1 MEVIIKKQ
9 EIKTISILLSIF
21 GTFYPNISKY
31 LYKIQKSIFVDDIYM
46 KLENDL
52 TVSLVQR
59 NS

>member
-1 MEVIIKKQ
+1 MEVIIKKPK
-9 EIKTISILLSIF
+9 IKTISILLSIY

-31 LYKIQKSIFVDDIYM
+31 LYKIHKSIIVDDIYM

-52 TVSLVQR
+52 AVSLVQK

>member
-1 MEVIIKKQ
+1 MEVIIKKPK
-9 EIKTISILLSIF
+9 IKTISILLSIY

-31 LYKIQKSIFVDDIYM
+31 LYKIHKFIIVDDIYM

-52 TVSLVQR
+52 AVSLIQR

>member
-1 MEVIIKKQ
+1 MKVIIKKPKV
-9 EIKTISILLSIF
+9 KTISILLSIC

-31 LYKIQKSIFVDDIYM
+31 LYKIQKSIIVDDIYM

-52 TVSLVQR
+52 AVSLVQR